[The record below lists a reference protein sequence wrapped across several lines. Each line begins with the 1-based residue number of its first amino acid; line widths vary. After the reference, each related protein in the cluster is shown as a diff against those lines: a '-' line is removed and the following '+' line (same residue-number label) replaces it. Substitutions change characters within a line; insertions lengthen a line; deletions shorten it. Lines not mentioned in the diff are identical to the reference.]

1 MSDPD
6 RLKGDADI
14 AAVAGLI
21 GESARATLLLALT
34 EVDKLPAT
42 ELAARAR
49 IAPSTAS
56 EHLGKLVAGRL
67 LVSERRGRHHYYR
80 LADPAVARALEAL
93 ALIAPATPVRSL
105 RDAARSDAI
114 RCARTCYD
122 HLAGRLGVE
131 LAAALERDRVLVQRN
146 GGYVLGR
153 RARKRLGEIGIDLHT
168 LERQRRA
175 SVRLCLDWS
184 ERRPHVAGAFGAAL
198 ATRLFELGWIKKR
211 AANRSVEVT
220 TAGHASLREHFGVEL

>member
-93 ALIAPATPVRSL
+93 ALIAPAPPVRSL